1 MMKKYFL
8 WIFFALFS
16 VACTN
21 PAKEN
26 LELSPWLSSGTS
38 SENSLRNSPPDNSPE
53 ERILNLSKM
62 IEVTLEN
69 NPKIKSSRYHW
80 QGVIEKYP
88 QVVTLPDPNVMYS
101 YFLENT
107 ETRVGPQK
115 HAVKFTQ
122 KIPFPSKLF
131 LRGKIVKKEAQVAH
145 LGYERVIR
153 DVIAEVQ
160 KSFYELLYIE
170 RALEITKKNEDLLGH
185 LTKVSAV
192 EHSEEKTILADVMKA
207 QSQLS
212 QLGYDH
218 IRLEELRRVEVG
230 QLNALM
236 DRAQSASLQIKDFSY
251 PARQNLPDFPAI
263 HQFALQKNQEVLAS
277 QVEIDKA
284 DTRLSLAFQEY
295 FPDLY
300 VGFNWVQIDRNIGNL
315 NFSDDGQ
322 DTFALTFGID
332 VPLWLGKRNARV
344 RESRF
349 EIKRAQS
356 FKKDLENQLAAKI
369 KKIYYKASN
378 ARRLVELYQKNL
390 IPQAR
395 RTMEISENWYR
406 DGKGNLL
413 GVLETQSVWL
423 NFSLSLARAQS
434 DYAQGLVELARL
446 SGGDLPYDS
455 QNRSQN
461 GSQNRSQNGSQTLE
475 GEKQ

>member
-8 WIFFALFS
+8 WIFFTLFS

-21 PAKEN
+21 TAKKD
-26 LELSPWLSSGTS
+26 LELSPWRSTEIP
-38 SENSLRNSPPDNSPE
+38 SENSSRKSSVSSRSSQDK
-53 ERILNLSKM
+53 ILNLSKM
-62 IEVTLEN
+62 IQVTLEN

-80 QGVIEKYP
+80 QAVVEKYP

-115 HAVKFTQ
+115 HAVKLTQ

-131 LRGKIVKKEAQVAH
+131 LKGKIVQKEAQVAN

-153 DVIAEVQ
+153 DVISQVQ
-160 KSFYELLYIE
+160 KGFYELLYIE
-170 RALEITKKNEDLLGH
+170 RALEITQKNEDLLGH
-185 LTKVSAV
+185 LTKVSIV
-192 EHSEEKTILADVMKA
+192 EHSEKKTVLPDVMKA

-212 QLGYDH
+212 QLGYDR

-236 DRAQSASLQIKDFSY
+236 NRAQKASLQIKDFSY
-251 PARQNLPDFPAI
+251 PAKKNLPPFSAI
-263 HQFALQKNQEVLAS
+263 HRFALQKNQEILAS

-284 DTRLSLAFQEY
+284 DDQLSLAFQEY

-300 VGFNWVQIDRNIGNL
+300 LGFNWVQVDRNIGDL

-349 EIKRAQS
+349 EIKQAQS
-356 FKKDLENQLAAKI
+356 FKKDLQNQLAAQI

-434 DYAQGLVELARL
+434 DYAQSLVELARL
-446 SGGDLPYDS
+446 SGGDLPHES
-455 QNRSQN
+455 QN
-461 GSQNRSQNGSQTLE
+461 LE
-475 GEKQ
+475 GENQ